1 MSVPPAVA
9 GGSDTLTTRPLPQAV
24 LTKTATV
31 LGEIK
36 MSQRKDDTT
45 EHDEPSVEERERR
58 QPGSYYDDDATGY
71 ELYDPEKDE
80 EEDEEDL

>member
-1 MSVPPAVA
+1 
-9 GGSDTLTTRPLPQAV
+9 
-24 LTKTATV
+24 
-31 LGEIK
+31 

-58 QPGSYYDDDATGY
+58 QPGSYYDNDATGY
-71 ELYDPEKDE
+71 EIYDPEKNE